1 MRVKILFHDIQVSCQ
16 NYKVFSNEAIK
27 LLGDVLGLLL
37 SFFME
42 KGTSI
47 LNQKPKECWNDLLSA
62 YLLAPVRG
70 ETTNLIGEN
79 YECFGAR
86 FTNV

>member
-1 MRVKILFHDIQVSCQ
+1 MRVILLFHISKFLVRII
-16 NYKVFSNEAIK
+16 VFSVK
-27 LLGDVLGLLL
+27 LLGKVLRLLP

-70 ETTNLIGEN
+70 EITNLIGEN